1 MERVICL
8 HKRWAAEI
16 LSGRKRVEVRNT
28 KSLPLG
34 LIGICAQGIVDLIF
48 GTVEVISV
56 QRKSF
61 GEILAMSSS
70 TGISDAHALRE
81 YVRGDQGYVYT
92 LRNAVLFDRPVW
104 YYSDGQGNKGSRP
117 DIPAAVDAAVRSRFP
132 TLSLSSDAILNILET
147 REELENTD
155 EAKEK
160 RYRARVAF
168 GKRIPEWFKDQLYAE
183 ELAAEE
189 SARKKSRTR

>member
-48 GTVEVISV
+48 GTVEIVTV
-56 QRKSF
+56 EKKSF
-61 GEILAMSSS
+61 AEILAMSST
-70 TGISDAHALRE
+70 TGITDAGVLRE
-81 YVRGDQGYVYT
+81 YVRGDEGYVYT
-92 LRNAVLFDRPVW
+92 LKRAVLFDRPVW

-132 TLSLSSDAILNILET
+132 TYSLSSDAVLNILEA

-155 EAKEK
+155 EAKER
-160 RYRARVAF
+160 RYRARLAF
-168 GKRIPEWFKDQLYAE
+168 GKRIPEWFRDQLYAE